1 MVYRLKLVSPLFF
14 RQVVNKGFSLY
25 IFLLLIDMISPLP
38 AINNGIHASL
48 SIDKDNQFNTDDRLK
63 TDSRPHGFLLPTGNN
78 SRSRGELNHAHVT
91 RVRRS
96 GSCVIRNII
105 QPCGK
110 DLIATVECKK
120 RSMSCI
126 NGGVAPRCI
135 IIKTYFAAC
144 NKVFDTDCRCARS

>member
-1 MVYRLKLVSPLFF
+1 MDISKNFLSSILF
-14 RQVVNKGFSLY
+14 RQFFSKGLLLY
-25 IFLLLIDMISPLP
+25 MFLLLIDMASPLP

-48 SIDKDNQFNTDDRLK
+48 SVDKDNQFNGDGWSK
-63 TDSRPHGFLLPTGNN
+63 TDPRPHGFILLTRNN
-78 SRSRGELNHAHVT
+78 SKEELKQAHIT

-96 GSCVIRNII
+96 SGCVDRHIT

-120 RSMSCI
+120 RSVSCI
-126 NGGVAPRCI
+126 NGAVAPRCI

-144 NKVFDTDCRCARS
+144 NRAFDTDCKCASS